1 MIINYKKMSI
11 KNISDFSID
20 SVRDFVEKYISQ
32 IVYTIS
38 FVLIIVFFII
48 FLSNRKEMKESQ
60 LIADY
65 YQAISYLNSDN
76 KDEAINLLNSIY
88 VSKYATMDLKSMVAI
103 KLADLFVSNDEINK
117 AIDLYMEVYNM
128 KDNDLFLKNLAGL
141 NALNLMINKNDN
153 SNYGAIEGLIAK
165 LSNPNN
171 PILLLVNEQ
180 EAMFKIQKGDIKSGL
195 DILNNLLKQDIDENT
210 EQRIKSIIA
219 LYENI

>member
-1 MIINYKKMSI
+1 MSI